1 MVCAAQGRQQPP
13 LRVAPRT
20 GKLRIVTV
28 TVESRE
34 VLHVDD
40 LLHASPLS
48 PLSPQSVRG
57 GDGGRRSARGGGGGG
72 RWEGRASAHAIAA
85 ASIWRGTKVPGG
97 GAEVGM
103 EEGMVW
109 IGIKERIFYED
120 TPVLYMVT
128 TLFLGTKFTIL
139 VNKNFYS
146 SCSISLKGRGFLD
159 KT

>member
-1 MVCAAQGRQQPP
+1 MVCAARGRQQPP

-20 GKLRIVTV
+20 GKLHIVAV

-34 VLHVDD
+34 ILHIDD

-109 IGIKERIFYED
+109 IGIKERIFCED
-120 TPVLYMVT
+120 IPILY
-128 TLFLGTKFTIL
+128 TLYGYNAILRNKIYYPYKQKFLF
-139 VNKNFYS
+139 
-146 SCSISLKGRGFLD
+146 SCSISLKGRGFLR
-159 KT
+159 

>member
-1 MVCAAQGRQQPP
+1 MVCAARGRQQPP

-20 GKLRIVTV
+20 GKLHIVAV

-34 VLHVDD
+34 ILHIDD

-48 PLSPQSVRG
+48 PLFPQSVRG

-97 GAEVGM
+97 GAEVGI

-109 IGIKERIFYED
+109 IGIKERIFCED
-120 TPVLYMVT
+120 IPILYMVT
-128 TLFLGTKFTIL
+128 MLFLGTKFTIL
-139 VNKNFYS
+139 INKNFYS
-146 SCSISLKGRGFLD
+146 SCSISLKGRGFLR
-159 KT
+159 